1 MNPEEEKS
9 LEDKRE
15 KYPKYFE
22 GLQTLSDYQKKLDD
36 ALDELKK
43 TRREAVLKLLP
54 IFEINY
60 DTWPSELGHSSIKVR
75 KGIFI
80 FFGYY

>member
-43 TRREAVLKLLP
+43 TNE
-54 IFEINY
+54 
-60 DTWPSELGHSSIKVR
+60 ELGNVKNKTGKSIGDMGR
-75 KGIFI
+75 GSAQNASNNTLTH
-80 FFGYY
+80 YR

>member
-1 MNPEEEKS
+1 MNPEQEKS
-9 LEDKRE
+9 LEDKRI

-43 TRREAVLKLLP
+43 TNE
-54 IFEINY
+54 
-60 DTWPSELGHSSIKVR
+60 ELGNVKNKTGKSIENINGR
-75 KGIFI
+75 GSANNATNETLTH
-80 FFGYY
+80 YYLLNR

>member
-43 TRREAVLKLLP
+43 TNE
-54 IFEINY
+54 
-60 DTWPSELGHSSIKVR
+60 ELGNVKNKTGKSIDNMGNGSVQNAPNDTLTHYR
-75 KGIFI
+75 
-80 FFGYY
+80 